1 MIIIHRK
8 YGTGLIVMSALLLI
22 VLFILEW
29 KNVDAITAE
38 NTEPVTAE
46 AMETDS
52 REHALFYAAAEVNG
66 QVYEFEAWE
75 KQGDSYFLFLPGW
88 MKQSAAEIF
97 VGKDVALNGEK
108 MLSGNSF
115 YMEDERESF
124 DIAGNPISLQVMY
137 SSSMPTL
144 WVETQDDELDK
155 IDADK
160 AYEGTIYFTLFDE
173 KGKIVA
179 GGGKNQKGVMR
190 ARGNVSFDIA
200 AKKSYLIESENK
212 VNLMSMGEAEKWVLI
227 SNYFDQTAL
236 RNYLTTQLAMKM
248 GLEYTPEMEFI
259 DLYVDGDYRGMY
271 LLSEKVEVD
280 PERVNVRD
288 LEAENEEKNG
298 NVMLKKYPW
307 QTADMKGFRAAS
319 PADISGGYLVEFEL
333 DERWGDEVSGFVTD
347 GGQCVV
353 IQNPK
358 HATVGEVNYI
368 SGIFQN
374 LEDAL
379 LESDTD
385 RYLDYIDLESFAN
398 KYLIEELTKNIDANK
413 SSQYFYKYD
422 DSISTKI
429 FAGPIWD
436 YDKGWGNG
444 GKLDKDLDLKDPEG
458 LYANRAI
465 YEHSIWYEMCSK
477 ETFYDYVKQK
487 YCHQVVPWLNDILD
501 GEIGVWKK
509 QIYDSAMMDWMRWD
523 EERQQDAR
531 IDEQKFVS
539 DYEEAYQILI
549 DFIVQRRDFLLSE
562 WSDSK
567 EKTDAEA
574 K

>member
-1 MIIIHRK
+1 
-8 YGTGLIVMSALLLI
+8 
-22 VLFILEW
+22 
-29 KNVDAITAE
+29 
-38 NTEPVTAE
+38 
-46 AMETDS
+46 
-52 REHALFYAAAEVNG
+52 
-66 QVYEFEAWE
+66 
-75 KQGDSYFLFLPGW
+75 
-88 MKQSAAEIF
+88 
-97 VGKDVALNGEK
+97 
-108 MLSGNSF
+108 
-115 YMEDERESF
+115 
-124 DIAGNPISLQVMY
+124 
-137 SSSMPTL
+137 
-144 WVETQDDELDK
+144 
-155 IDADK
+155 
-160 AYEGTIYFTLFDE
+160 
-173 KGKIVA
+173 
-179 GGGKNQKGVMR
+179 MR

-298 NVMLKKYPW
+298 NVMIKKYPW

-333 DERWGDEVSGFVTD
+333 DERWGAEVSGFVMD
-347 GGQCVV
+347 SGQCVV
-353 IQNPK
+353 IQSPK
-358 HATVGEVNYI
+358 HATVGETNYI

-379 LESDTD
+379 LEPDTD

-487 YCHQVVPWLNDILD
+487 YCHQVVPLLNDILD
-501 GEIGVWKK
+501 GEIEIWKE
-509 QIYDSAMMDWMRWD
+509 QIYDSVMMDWARWD
-523 EERQQDAR
+523 EERQGDDR